1 MQQEVD
7 PFDEFPK
14 ARKRVPKY
22 DTPLRYS
29 VDVAAVRCPDAEARR
44 GAARAILA
52 RLLARETMKRREG
65 EIRKK
70 AA

>member
-14 ARKRVPKY
+14 ARKRVPKF

-29 VDVAAVRCPDAEARR
+29 VDVVAVRCPDAEARR

-52 RLLARETMKRREG
+52 RLLARSAMEGRDG
-65 EIRKK
+65 EIRRK